1 MGDTLRLAV
10 GVMGNA
16 AALLLFSAPILTFCR
31 VIRKKSTE
39 EFSCVPYTIAL
50 LNCLLYTW
58 YGLPVISCRWE
69 KFPVVTI
76 NGLGI
81 LFELSF
87 FLIYLW
93 FTSAKGKMK
102 VAITVIPVILVF
114 CITAAISLFSFHD
127 HHHRKIFVG
136 SVALVT
142 SVVMYGSPLVVVK
155 QVIKTKSVEYMPFNL
170 SFFSFLSSSL
180 WMVYG
185 LLSHDLFLML
195 PNLVGIPLGI
205 LQLVLYCKY
214 RKRGIK
220 EESHKWDLEIRNEE
234 KSKQLQLVI
243 NDSNIN
249 DKS

>member
-50 LNCLLYTW
+50 LNCLLYTCQRK
-58 YGLPVISCRWE
+58 G
-69 KFPVVTI
+69 K
-76 NGLGI
+76 
-81 LFELSF
+81 LFEL
-87 FLIYLW
+87 YLSNYW
-93 FTSAKGKMK
+93 RNIFPYMLEFSTLKK
-102 VAITVIPVILVF
+102 VAITMIPVILVF
-114 CITAAISLFSFHD
+114 CITAAISLLSFHD

-142 SVVMYGSPLVVVK
+142 SVVMYGSPLVVV
-155 QVIKTKSVEYMPFNL
+155 
-170 SFFSFLSSSL
+170 
-180 WMVYG
+180 
-185 LLSHDLFLML
+185 L

>member
-1 MGDTLRLAV
+1 
-10 GVMGNA
+10 MGNA
-16 AALLLFSAPILTFCR
+16 TSLLLFSAPM

-50 LNCLLYTW
+50 LNCLLYTCQRK
-58 YGLPVISCRWE
+58 G
-69 KFPVVTI
+69 K
-76 NGLGI
+76 
-81 LFELSF
+81 LFEL
-87 FLIYLW
+87 YLSNYW
-93 FTSAKGKMK
+93 RSIFPYMLEFSTPMK

-136 SVALVT
+136 SVALVA
-142 SVVMYGSPLVVVK
+142 SVVMYGSPLVVV
-155 QVIKTKSVEYMPFNL
+155 F
-170 SFFSFLSSSL
+170 
-180 WMVYG
+180 
-185 LLSHDLFLML
+185 

-205 LQLVLYCKY
+205 LQLVLYCMY

-243 NDSNIN
+243 NDSNN

>member
-1 MGDTLRLAV
+1 MGDTLRLVV

-16 AALLLFSAPILTFCR
+16 ASLLLFSAPILTFCR
-31 VIRKKSTE
+31 GIRKKSTE

-81 LFELSF
+81 HFELSF
-87 FLIYLW
+87 ILIYLW
-93 FTSAKGKMK
+93 FTSAKGKASSLNFICQIIGEMK

-142 SVVMYGSPLVVVK
+142 SVVMYGSPLVVV
-155 QVIKTKSVEYMPFNL
+155 
-170 SFFSFLSSSL
+170 
-180 WMVYG
+180 
-185 LLSHDLFLML
+185 L
-195 PNLVGIPLGI
+195 PNLVGIPLWI

-243 NDSNIN
+243 NDSNN